1 MVARRSGWVTQGCQ
15 GMLQEL
21 QTEEESR
28 VTLTRLIGF
37 TGNTTQ
43 IDRQIRLPGTAKVTR
58 MAAQV
63 CRQIGLLGLAR

>member
-1 MVARRSGWVTQGCQ
+1 
-15 GMLQEL
+15 MLQEL

-28 VTLTRLIGF
+28 VTLTKLIGF

-43 IDRQIRLPGTAKVTR
+43 IDRQIGLPGTAEVTR

-63 CRQIGLLGLAR
+63 CRQIELLG

>member
-1 MVARRSGWVTQGCQ
+1 MVVRWSGLVTQGCQ

-28 VTLTRLIGF
+28 VTLTKLIGF

-43 IDRQIRLPGTAKVTR
+43 IDRQIGLPGTAEVTR

-63 CRQIGLLGLAR
+63 CRQIELLG